1 MLIVHGL
8 ERKHISRSD
17 VLYLHVGEARTSKA
31 REWTGLVAEPT
42 LTTGLEELLTRLSPR
57 PIT

>member
-1 MLIVHGL
+1 MHGL
-8 ERKHISRSD
+8 ERKHISGSD
-17 VLYLHVGEARTSKA
+17 FLYLHVGEARTSKA